1 MSRLASSA
9 LAAIHV
15 SSALRVL
22 MIVTLDM
29 ATKTVCDMPISAPA
43 DHLLVAQAYARRATQ
58 LWSFARRL
66 GLDAAAAEDVMQDAF
81 SKALVAPQGSVSDLD
96 AWLFRVVH
104 NLAMDHHRWARRVRQ
119 TLPTRHPDL
128 DALDARVALWAQVDA
143 LPVRQR
149 AVIYLH
155 YRADLSFASVAHVLG
170 ITEAGARANA
180 ARAITALRETV
191 TR

>member
-1 MSRLASSA
+1 VRRSIHESF
-9 LAAIHV
+9 AAC
-15 SSALRVL
+15 VL
-22 MIVTLDM
+22 MNVTLDL
-29 ATKTVCDMPISAPA
+29 ATAGDMPISAPA

-66 GLDAAAAEDVMQDAF
+66 GLDPTIAEDVMQEAF
-81 SKALVAPQGSVSDLD
+81 SKALAAPHGAVGDLD

-104 NLAMDHHRWARRVRQ
+104 NLAMDQHRRARRVQQ
-119 TLPTRHPDL
+119 TQPTTHPDQ
-128 DALDARVALWAQVDA
+128 DALDARLALWAQVDV

-149 AVIYLH
+149 AVIYLR
-155 YRADLSFASVAHVLG
+155 YRADLSFASVAQILG

-180 ARAITALRETV
+180 ARAIASLRQTV